1 MKIYPKFTASE
12 LKELGLVGT
21 MPSHIG
27 IIMDGNGRWA
37 KARLMPRSFGHRA
50 GMEALQ
56 EIVRASHGI
65 GLRALTVYAFSTEN
79 WLRPETE
86 INALFSLLVEY
97 FYKEIDELDA
107 NNVRIIV
114 LGELSRFPEKLQT
127 LMTSAVERTN
137 KNTGLEFAVALNYGA
152 RSELVHAVR
161 SIINEGIPSDEITEN
176 TISERLYTGSMSTP
190 DPDLI
195 IRTAGEER
203 LSNFLLWQ
211 AAYSEF
217 VFTKTN
223 FPDFTP
229 EIYYQCIMEFMKR
242 TRKFGKVLTN

>member
-1 MKIYPKFTASE
+1 MKIYPKFTGAE
-12 LKELGLVGT
+12 LEKLGLTGN
-21 MPSHIG
+21 MPKHVA

-37 KARLMPRSFGHRA
+37 KARHMPRSFGHRA

-56 EIVRASHGI
+56 EIVRSSHSIGI
-65 GLRALTVYAFSTEN
+65 EVLTVYAFSTEN
-79 WLRPETE
+79 WRRPESE

-107 NNVRIIV
+107 NNVKIHV
-114 LGELSRFPEKLQT
+114 LGDLSRFPAKLRE
-127 LMTSAVERTN
+127 LMETAIDRTALN
-137 KNTGLEFAVALNYGA
+137 SGLNFAIALNYGSRDEIVRAA
-152 RSELVHAVR
+152 RAIVQANLTPDD
-161 SIINEGIPSDEITEN
+161 ITEGIF
-176 TISERLYTGSMSTP
+176 SEYLYTNSISVP

-195 IRTAGEER
+195 IRTAGEQR

-217 VFTKTN
+217 VFTNTT

-229 EIYYQCIMEFMKR
+229 EAYYECIKEFMRR
-242 TRKFGKVLTN
+242 TRRFGKVLPN